1 MNTVEI
7 NNYLVELLLNKTKET
22 SELGL
27 RALEVIKVGSLLYFW
42 GRRKPV
48 MSIETV
54 SNTFWLKEKI
64 ITDVGCLQ

>member
-27 RALEVIKVGSLLYFW
+27 RALEVIKVGSLLYF
-42 GRRKPV
+42 
-48 MSIETV
+48 
-54 SNTFWLKEKI
+54 
-64 ITDVGCLQ
+64 